1 MIKILIADD
10 HPVVR
15 EGLKQ
20 IISRASEVTVG
31 GEALNGPEVLQKA
44 AAEKWDAV
52 VLDIGMPGRDGLDIL
67 KDLHA

>member
-20 IISRASEVTVG
+20 IISRASEVIVG
-31 GEALNGPEVLQKA
+31 GEALNGPEVVQKV
-44 AAEKWDAV
+44 AAEKWEAV
-52 VLDIGMPGRDGLDIL
+52 VLDIGMPGRDGL
-67 KDLHA
+67 